1 MLQLIE
7 GLVKATLCNT
17 KWRQY
22 AYLRQIL
29 GTVTS
34 ERNILTASGLM
45 VAWQERN
52 PQHGINGM
60 REEEPRGNDA
70 HKPFRIWIMET
81 MEWEE
86 KMSREVMTHINH
98 FVSESTLQLLNP
110 DMKSK
115 VEEFYS
121 DVWTPE
127 WWCTQ
132 HRRRLAQRGQIDDT
146 SEWLT
151 SLASEYWI

>member
-1 MLQLIE
+1 
-7 GLVKATLCNT
+7 
-17 KWRQY
+17 
-22 AYLRQIL
+22 
-29 GTVTS
+29 
-34 ERNILTASGLM
+34 
-45 VAWQERN
+45 
-52 PQHGINGM
+52 M
-60 REEEPRGNDA
+60 RETYLLQAAWWLLGKKGIHN
-70 HKPFRIWIMET
+70 MES

-151 SLASEYWI
+151 SLACEHWIQVIEHWTCRISEHDGTGHGEEMQMQKDYWMTPISVQTKSIFNIQCSGHVRTARAS